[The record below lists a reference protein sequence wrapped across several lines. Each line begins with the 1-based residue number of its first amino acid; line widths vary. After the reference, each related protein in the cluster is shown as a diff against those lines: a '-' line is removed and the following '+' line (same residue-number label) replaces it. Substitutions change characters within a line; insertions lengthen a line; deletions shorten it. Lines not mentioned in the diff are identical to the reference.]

1 MFSLAL
7 DALKDPQTWLFCAI
21 GVVAQMFDGVLGMG
35 FGVVSSTVLTFVGFP
50 RAVVSAA
57 VNGAKIFTG
66 IASGLSHAWY
76 RNVDWRLFPMLGIA
90 GLLGGVLGAALISH
104 HMTRFVGP
112 TVSAYLVG
120 VGIYII
126 WRAIREK
133 VHRISSPRVVGVG
146 VAGGVLEAISGVWG
160 PLVTSS
166 LIAMGTEPRHAVG
179 TGNLA
184 ETIVAVTVFTMLAHQ
199 TGLENVLHAVLGL
212 VAGAIVASPIAA
224 RFTHR
229 VPKRRMMIAVG
240 LLVIASSVIRLAR
253 DAGWLT

>member
-7 DALKDPQTWLFCAI
+7 EALKDPQTWLFCVI

-35 FGVVSSTVLTFVGFP
+35 FGVVSSTVLTLVGFP

-66 IASGLSHAWY
+66 VASGLSHAWY
-76 RNVDWRLFPMLGIA
+76 RNVDWRLFVMLGVA
-90 GLLGGVLGAALISH
+90 GLVGGVLGASLITYH
-104 HMTRFVGP
+104 VTHFVGP
-112 TVSAYLVG
+112 VVSAYLVG

-133 VHRISSPRVVGVG
+133 VHRLTSSRILGVG
-146 VAGGVLEAISGVWG
+146 LAGGMLEAMSGVWG

-166 LIAMGTEPRHAVG
+166 LVAMGTEPRHAVG

-184 ETIVAVTVFTMLAHQ
+184 ETIVAVTVFTPLAHQ

-240 LLVIASSVIRLAR
+240 LLVITSSVIRLMR